1 MGEVFAYLGSA
12 VHGAPLAAF
21 AAAFTWGVLSVLLSP
36 CHLAGIPL
44 VVGYISDREV
54 RRTREA
60 LLISLLFSLGILAT
74 IAAIGALTATAG
86 RMLGNVGPWG
96 YYLGATLFLVFGL
109 YLLDVI
115 ALPWFS
121 GGGIRARG
129 TGLGAPLLMGLLFG
143 AALGP
148 CTFAY
153 MAPMLGVT
161 FRLSADTPLYGAS
174 LLGAF
179 GIGHCA
185 VIAAAGTSA
194 DAVQRYL
201 SWGEKSR
208 GPALMRKACGG
219 LLLLGGLYLL
229 YLAP

>member
-1 MGEVFAYLGSA
+1 MGELFSLLGRA
-12 VHGAPLAAF
+12 VEGAPLIAF
-21 AAAFTWGVLSVLLSP
+21 AAAFAWGVLSVLLSP

-44 VVGYISDREV
+44 VVGYIGDRKV
-54 RRTREA
+54 SRTGA
-60 LLISLLFSLGILAT
+60 AFLISLLFALGILAT
-74 IAAIGALTATAG
+74 IAGIGALTAVAG
-86 RMLGNVGPWG
+86 RMLGNIGPWG
-96 YYLGATLFLVFGL
+96 NYLGAALFFVFGL
-109 YLLDVI
+109 YLLDVLK
-115 ALPWFS
+115 LPWF
-121 GGGIRARG
+121 GGGVRPQG
-129 TGLGAPLLMGLLFG
+129 TGLGAALLMGLLFG

-174 LLGAF
+174 LIGAF
-179 GIGHCA
+179 GLGHCA

-194 DAVQRYL
+194 STVQRYL

-208 GPALMRKACGG
+208 GPELLRKVCGA
-219 LLLLGGLYLL
+219 LLLLGGLYMI

>member
-1 MGEVFAYLGSA
+1 MGEVFALLGRA
-12 VHGAPLAAF
+12 VEGAPLAAF

-44 VVGYISDREV
+44 VVGYIGDREV
-54 RRTREA
+54 RGTREA
-60 LLISLLFSLGILAT
+60 FLISLLFALGILAT
-74 IAAIGALTATAG
+74 IAVIGALTAAAG
-86 RMLGNVGPWG
+86 RMLGNIGPWG
-96 YYLGATLFLVFGL
+96 YYLGAGLFFVFGL
-109 YLLDVI
+109 YLLNVLE
-115 ALPWFS
+115 LPWFKES
-121 GGGIRARG
+121 AIRPRG
-129 TGLGAPLLMGLLFG
+129 SGLGAALLMGLFFG

-161 FRLSADTPLYGAS
+161 FSLSAATPLYGAS

-179 GIGHCA
+179 GLGHCA

-194 DAVQRYL
+194 GAVQRYL
-201 SWGEKSR
+201 NWGERSR
-208 GPALMRKACGG
+208 GPELLRKVCGI
-219 LLLLGGLYLL
+219 LLLLGGLYMI

>member
-1 MGEVFAYLGSA
+1 MGEVFSFMGKA
-12 VHGAPLAAF
+12 VEGAPFAAFTAAF
-21 AAAFTWGVLSVLLSP
+21 AWGVLSVLLSP

-44 VVGYISDREV
+44 VVGYIGDREM

-60 LLISLLFSLGILAT
+60 FLISLLFALGILAT
-74 IAAIGALTATAG
+74 IAAIGALTAAAG
-86 RMLGNVGPWG
+86 KMLGNIGPWG
-96 YYLGATLFLVFGL
+96 NYLGAALFFVFGL
-109 YLLDVI
+109 YLLDVLK
-115 ALPWFS
+115 LPWLD
-121 GGGIRARG
+121 GGGVRRRG
-129 TGLGAPLLMGLLFG
+129 KGLGGALLMGLIFG

-179 GIGHCA
+179 GLGHCA

-194 DAVQRYL
+194 GAVQRYL

-208 GPALMRKACGG
+208 GPEMLRKACGV
-219 LLLLGGLYLL
+219 LLLLGGLYMI

>member
-1 MGEVFAYLGSA
+1 MGEVFAFLGKA
-12 VHGAPLAAF
+12 VEGAPLAAL
-21 AAAFTWGVLSVLLSP
+21 AAAFAWGVLSVLLSP

-44 VVGYISDREV
+44 VVGYIGDRDV

-60 LLISLLFSLGILAT
+60 FLISLLFALGILAT
-74 IAAIGALTATAG
+74 IAAIGVLTAMAG
-86 RMLGNVGPWG
+86 RMLGNIGPWG
-96 YYLGATLFLVFGL
+96 YYLGAGLFFVFGL
-109 YLLDVI
+109 YLLDVLK
-115 ALPWFS
+115 LPLI
-121 GGGIRARG
+121 GGELRPQGS
-129 TGLGAPLLMGLLFG
+129 GLGAALVMGLLFG

-161 FRLSADTPLYGAS
+161 FNISGDAPIYGAS

-194 DAVQRYL
+194 GAVQRYL
-201 SWGEKSR
+201 SWGERSG
-208 GPALMRKACGG
+208 GPALMRKICGA
-219 LLLLGGLYLL
+219 LLLLGGLYMI

>member
-1 MGEVFAYLGSA
+1 VGDLFSYLGNA
-12 VHGAPLAAF
+12 VSGAPLTALAAAF
-21 AAAFTWGVLSVLLSP
+21 AWGVLSVMLSP

-44 VVGYISDREV
+44 IVGYIGDRQV
-54 RRTREA
+54 RGAREA
-60 LLISLLFSLGILAT
+60 FLVSFLFATGILIT
-74 IAAIGALTATAG
+74 IAAVGALTAAAG
-86 RMLGNVGPWG
+86 RILGNVGPWG
-96 YYLGATLFLVFGL
+96 YYLGAALFFVFGL

-115 ALPWFS
+115 PLPVFIR
-121 GGGIRARG
+121 GGVRAQGRG
-129 TGLGAPLLMGLLFG
+129 FGAALLMGLLFG

-153 MAPMLGVT
+153 MAPILGVT

-179 GIGHCA
+179 GLGHCA

-194 DAVQRYL
+194 GAVQRYL
-201 SWGEKSR
+201 SWGERSR

-219 LLLLGGLYLL
+219 LLLLGGLYIL

>member
-1 MGEVFAYLGSA
+1 M
-12 VHGAPLAAF
+12 AAF
-21 AAAFTWGVLSVLLSP
+21 AAAFAWGVLSVLLSP

-44 VVGYISDREV
+44 VVGYIGEREV
-54 RRTREA
+54 RKTREA
-60 LLISLLFSLGILAT
+60 FLISLLFALGILLT
-74 IAAIGALTATAG
+74 IAALGVATAAAG

-96 YYLGATLFLVFGL
+96 YWLGAALFFIFGL
-109 YLLDVI
+109 YLLDVVK
-115 ALPWFS
+115 LPS
-121 GGGIRARG
+121 AGTSVRPRG
-129 TGLGAPLLMGLLFG
+129 TGLGAALVMGLLFG

-161 FRLSADTPLYGAS
+161 FSVSGDAPLYGAS

-194 DAVQRYL
+194 GAVQRYL
-201 SWGEKSR
+201 SWGERSG
-208 GPALMRKACGG
+208 GPEMLRKVCGG
-219 LLLLGGLYLL
+219 LLILGGLYMI

>member
-1 MGEVFAYLGSA
+1 MGEVFAYLGNA
-12 VHGAPLAAF
+12 VQGAPLAAL
-21 AAAFTWGVLSVLLSP
+21 AAAFAWGVLSVLLSP

-44 VVGYISDREV
+44 VVGYISDREAG
-54 RRTREA
+54 RTREA
-60 LLISLLFSLGILAT
+60 FLISLLFALGILIT
-74 IAAIGALTATAG
+74 IAAIGALTAFAG

-96 YYLGATLFLVFGL
+96 YYLGAALFFVFGL

-115 ALPWFS
+115 PLPWFT
-121 GGGIRARG
+121 GGGVRAQG
-129 TGLGAPLLMGLLFG
+129 SGLGAALLMGLLFG

-153 MAPMLGVT
+153 MAPVLGVT

-179 GIGHCA
+179 GVGHCA
-185 VIAAAGTSA
+185 VIAVAGTSA
-194 DAVQRYL
+194 GAVRQYL
-201 SWGEKSR
+201 TWGERSR

-219 LLLLGGLYLL
+219 LLLLGGLYIL

>member
-1 MGEVFAYLGSA
+1 MGEIFTFLGKA
-12 VHGAPLAAF
+12 VEGAPLAAF
-21 AAAFTWGVLSVLLSP
+21 AAAFAWGVLSVLLSP

-44 VVGYISDREV
+44 VVGYIGEREV

-60 LLISLLFSLGILAT
+60 FLISLLFALGILVT
-74 IAAIGALTATAG
+74 IAGLGVATAAAG

-96 YYLGATLFLVFGL
+96 YWLGAALFFIFGL
-109 YLLDVI
+109 YLLDVVK
-115 ALPWFS
+115 LPAF
-121 GGGIRARG
+121 GGGGVRPRG
-129 TGLGAPLLMGLLFG
+129 TGLTAALVIGLLFG

-161 FRLSADTPLYGAS
+161 FSVSGDAPLYGAS

-194 DAVQRYL
+194 GAVQRYL
-201 SWGEKSR
+201 SWGERSG
-208 GPALMRKACGG
+208 GPDLLRKVCGG
-219 LLLLGGLYLL
+219 LLLLGGLYMI

>member
-1 MGEVFAYLGSA
+1 MGEVFALLGRA
-12 VHGAPLAAF
+12 VEGAPLAAF
-21 AAAFTWGVLSVLLSP
+21 TAAFVWGVLSVLLSP

-44 VVGYISDREV
+44 VVGYIGDREV

-60 LLISLLFSLGILAT
+60 FLISFLFALGILAT
-74 IAAIGALTATAG
+74 IAAIGALTAVTG
-86 RMLGNVGPWG
+86 RMLGNIGPWG
-96 YYLGATLFLVFGL
+96 NYLAASLFFVFGL
-109 YLLDVI
+109 SLLDVLK
-115 ALPWFS
+115 LPWFS
-121 GGGIRARG
+121 GGGVRPMG
-129 TGLGAPLLMGLLFG
+129 TGHGAALLMGLLFG

-161 FRLSADTPLYGAS
+161 FHLSTDTPLYGAS

-179 GIGHCA
+179 GLGHCA

-194 DAVQRYL
+194 GAVQRYL
-201 SWGEKSR
+201 SWGERSR
-208 GPALMRKACGG
+208 GPELLRKACGV
-219 LLLLGGLYLL
+219 LLLLGGLYMI

>member
-1 MGEVFAYLGSA
+1 MGEVFTFLGRA
-12 VHGAPLAAF
+12 VEGAPLAAL
-21 AAAFTWGVLSVLLSP
+21 AAAFVWGVLSVLLSP

-44 VVGYISDREV
+44 VVGYIGDRQV

-60 LLISLLFSLGILAT
+60 FLISLLFALGILVT
-74 IAAIGALTATAG
+74 IAAIGVLTAMAG
-86 RMLGNVGPWG
+86 RMLGNIGPWG
-96 YYLGATLFLVFGL
+96 YYLGAVLFFVFGL
-109 YLLDVI
+109 YLLDVLK
-115 ALPWFS
+115 LPWF
-121 GGGIRARG
+121 GGGVRPQG
-129 TGLGAPLLMGLLFG
+129 SGFGAALVMGLLFG

-161 FRLSADTPLYGAS
+161 FNVSAGAPIYGTS

-194 DAVQRYL
+194 GAVQRYL
-201 SWGEKSR
+201 SWGEQSG
-208 GPALMRKACGG
+208 GPALMRRICGAF
-219 LLLLGGLYLL
+219 LLLGGLYMI

>member
-1 MGEVFAYLGSA
+1 MGEVFAYLGNA
-12 VHGAPLAAF
+12 VHGAPLAAL

-44 VVGYISDREV
+44 VVGYIGDRGV

-60 LLISLLFSLGILAT
+60 FLISLLFALGILAT
-74 IAAIGALTATAG
+74 IAALGALTAAAG

-96 YYLGATLFLVFGL
+96 YYLGAVLFFVFGL

-115 ALPWFS
+115 SLPWFS
-121 GGGIRARG
+121 GGGVRAQGR
-129 TGLGAPLLMGLLFG
+129 GLGAALLMGLLFG

-153 MAPMLGVT
+153 MAPILGVT

-174 LLGAF
+174 SSAPSGSAT
-179 GIGHCA
+179 A
-185 VIAAAGTSA
+185 PSSQPPAPRPVRSSATSA
-194 DAVQRYL
+194 GGRNHAV
-201 SWGEKSR
+201 
-208 GPALMRKACGG
+208 PH
-219 LLLLGGLYLL
+219 
-229 YLAP
+229 

>member
-1 MGEVFAYLGSA
+1 MGEVFALLGKA
-12 VHGAPLAAF
+12 VEGAPLAALG
-21 AAAFTWGVLSVLLSP
+21 AAFVWGVLSVLLSP

-44 VVGYISDREV
+44 VVGYIGDREV

-60 LLISLLFSLGILAT
+60 FLISLLFALGILAT
-74 IAAIGALTATAG
+74 IAAIGALTAAAG
-86 RMLGNVGPWG
+86 KMLGNIGPWG
-96 YYLGATLFLVFGL
+96 NYLGAALFFVFGL
-109 YLLDVI
+109 YLLDVLK
-115 ALPWFS
+115 LPWLD
-121 GGGIRARG
+121 GGGVRRRG
-129 TGLGAPLLMGLLFG
+129 KGLGGALLMGLIFG

-179 GIGHCA
+179 GLGHCA

-194 DAVQRYL
+194 GAVQRYL

-208 GPALMRKACGG
+208 GPEMLRKACGV
-219 LLLLGGLYLL
+219 LLLLGGLYMI

>member
-1 MGEVFAYLGSA
+1 MGEAFTYLGNA
-12 VHGAPLAAF
+12 IEGAPSAALAAAF
-21 AAAFTWGVLSVLLSP
+21 AWGVLSVLLSP

-44 VVGYISDREV
+44 VVGYISDRGSGK
-54 RRTREA
+54 TRDA
-60 LLISLLFSLGILAT
+60 FLISLLFALGILVT
-74 IAAIGALTATAG
+74 IAALGALTAAAG
-86 RMLGNVGPWG
+86 RMLGNIGPWG
-96 YYLGATLFLVFGL
+96 YYLGAALFFVFGL

-115 ALPWFS
+115 SLPWFTVGGARAPGS
-121 GGGIRARG
+121 GY
-129 TGLGAPLLMGLLFG
+129 GAALLMGLLFG

-153 MAPMLGVT
+153 MAPVLGVT
-161 FRLSADTPLYGAS
+161 FRLSADAPLYGAS

-179 GIGHCA
+179 GLGHCA

-194 DAVQRYL
+194 GAVGQYL
-201 SWGEKSR
+201 AWGEKSR

-219 LLLLGGLYLL
+219 LLLLGGLYIL

>member
-1 MGEVFAYLGSA
+1 MGEILSYLGKA
-12 VHGAPLAAF
+12 VEGAPAAAF
-21 AAAFTWGVLSVLLSP
+21 AAAFAWGVLSVLLSP

-44 VVGYISDREV
+44 VVGYIGDRQV

-60 LLISLLFSLGILAT
+60 FLISSLFALGILAT
-74 IAAIGALTATAG
+74 IAAIGALTAAAG
-86 RMLGNVGPWG
+86 MMMGDIGPWG
-96 YYLGATLFLVFGL
+96 YYLGAALFFVFGL

-115 ALPWFS
+115 PLPWFAT
-121 GGGIRARG
+121 GGVRAPG
-129 TGLGAPLLMGLLFG
+129 KGLGAALLMGLLFG

-153 MAPMLGVT
+153 MAPVLGVT
-161 FRLSADTPLYGAS
+161 FRLSAETPLYGAS

-179 GIGHCA
+179 GLGHCA

-194 DAVQRYL
+194 GAVQRFL
-201 SWGEKSR
+201 NWGESSR
-208 GPALMRKACGG
+208 GPTLMRKACGL